1 MLIQPSFFRSI
12 IQGYRKTGLE
22 VKGLRTG
29 IAAFDDEKGM
39 NLRLA
44 LGRFMVIT
52 GIPGHGKSEV
62 LDALILNMS
71 LMHNWKTMYFS
82 PENNPEDEHVTALV
96 EKYVGKDIKSC
107 TSEEVDKAIDYLQT
121 VVEWFNPKK
130 KTLRNI
136 LDAASNKKAKKGGLE
151 WLIVDPWNYVQLERG
166 QRSIS
171 EALSDHLNE
180 ITTFTRE
187 ENILVTVVAH
197 PTNLPKDKEG
207 NTAKPDLYTINDGA
221 QWRNKMDYGF
231 VIHRDDFGQDHVD
244 VSLGK
249 RKKKWMGRVRTA
261 RLDYDERSGRL
272 KSRTDKEY
280 TLPGQIVSPF

>member
-1 MLIQPSFFRSI
+1 
-12 IQGYRKTGLE
+12 
-22 VKGLRTG
+22 
-29 IAAFDDEKGM
+29 M

-71 LMHNWKTMYFS
+71 IMHNWKTMYFS

-96 EKYVGKDIKSC
+96 EKYVGKEIKAC
-107 TSEEVDKAIDYLQT
+107 TAEEVDKAIDYLQT
-121 VVEWFNPKK
+121 VVEWYNPKK
-130 KTLRNI
+130 KTLKNI

-151 WLIVDPWNYVQLERG
+151 WLIIDPWNYVQLERG

-231 VIHRDDFGQDHVD
+231 VIHRDDFGHDHVD

-261 RLDYDERSGRL
+261 RLDYDEHSGRL

-280 TLPGQIVSPF
+280 TLPNQIVSPF